1 MHTHTQAIEKHEK
14 LTNKPTKKQTR
25 GRKEKRH
32 DLNLITQKNKIREG
46 KSNTEKKI
54 NTRQNEEKNPERN
67 KLKEKCMKAVVKKD
81 MYKKNKINK

>member
-32 DLNLITQKNKIREG
+32 DLNLITQRTRYG
-46 KSNTEKKI
+46 KVNQTQKRKSIQDKTKKKP
-54 NTRQNEEKNPERN
+54 Q
-67 KLKEKCMKAVVKKD
+67 KET
-81 MYKKNKINK
+81 N